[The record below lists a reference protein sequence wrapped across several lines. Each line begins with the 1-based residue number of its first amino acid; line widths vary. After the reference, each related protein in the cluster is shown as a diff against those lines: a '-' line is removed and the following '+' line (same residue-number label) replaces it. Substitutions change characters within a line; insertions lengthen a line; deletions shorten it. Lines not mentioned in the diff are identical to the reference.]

1 MSLMNRRIIL
11 ISEAQVKRLKAAV
24 VSAAL
29 CFAIGCSKTSTP
41 AASPT
46 EGSNSTA
53 EVVRL
58 DPAVDALVPQ
68 DAKVEKVA
76 SGFAFTEGPLW
87 RPGMGLWFSDLTGDV
102 VRQWSPDGKVI
113 QILHP
118 MGFPQ
123 EMWGGRGL
131 VGPNA
136 MVADKDG
143 AILLCE
149 HANRRIVRI
158 TADMLITVLVDR
170 YQGKRL
176 NSPNDLVYRSD
187 GSLYFSDPP
196 YGLPKENSDPAKEL
210 PFNGV
215 FRFSNGKLQVI
226 IKDLNLPNGI
236 AFSPDQ
242 KTLYVSN
249 SDPAH
254 KIWMMYDVAADGTVK
269 NGRLMADATSDPG
282 SGNPDGMKLD
292 ANGNIY
298 GAGPGGLWIF
308 SPTGKHIGTVKMPEV
323 VSNCTWG
330 DDGKSLYITARTSVY
345 RIRLSV
351 PGEKVLYQPDMHS

>member
-1 MSLMNRRIIL
+1 MRRSLSAL
-11 ISEAQVKRLKAAV
+11 AT
-24 VSAAL
+24 AAL
-29 CFAIGCSKTSTP
+29 LFILACSKSSTP
-41 AASPT
+41 AASTPQT
-46 EGSNSTA
+46 PVATGA
-53 EVVRL
+53 VVRL
-58 DPAVDALVPQ
+58 DPAIDALVPE
-68 DAKVEKVA
+68 DARVEKVA
-76 SGFAFTEGPLW
+76 GGFTFTEGPVW
-87 RPGMGLWFSDLTGDV
+87 RPGMGLWFSDILGDV
-102 VRQWSPDGKVI
+102 VRQWSPNGKVI
-113 QILHP
+113 EILHP
-118 MGFPQ
+118 MGFPA

-158 TADMLITVLVDR
+158 TSDMLISVLVDR

-187 GSLYFSDPP
+187 GSLYFTDPP
-196 YGLPKENSDPAKEL
+196 YGMPKENTDPAKEL

-215 FRFSNGKLQVI
+215 FRLANGKLQVI
-226 IKDLNLPNGI
+226 IKDLSLPNGI

-242 KTLYVSN
+242 KTLYVDN

-254 KIWMMYDVAADGTVK
+254 KIWMKYDVAADGTVK
-269 NGRLMADATSDPG
+269 NGQLMADGTADPG

-292 ANGNIY
+292 SQGNIY
-298 GAGPGGLWIF
+298 SAGPGGLWVF
-308 SPTGKHIGTVKMPEV
+308 SPAGKHLGTIKVPEI
-323 VSNCTWG
+323 VSNCAWG
-330 DDGKSLYITARTSVY
+330 DDGKTLYITARTSVY

-351 PGEKVLYQPDMHS
+351 PGEKVLYQPDFR